1 MSAWLT
7 VVGMGADGPDGLPPA
22 ARALIDNAEVLVGG
36 ERHLALVDGLAAR
49 DRCEMIAWEFP
60 LDATMATIAENHGR
74 RVVVLA
80 TGDPMAYGIG
90 STLARRFDPEDLA
103 IVPAPGAFSLAAA
116 RLAWPLDRCVCLT
129 LHGRPIDLLAYHA
142 QPGARLL
149 ILSHDGSTPA
159 KVAARLTVLGYG
171 PSRMSVLQNM
181 GAADE
186 TRHDGN
192 AEAWPAV
199 GIADLNTIAVDCI
212 AGPSALV
219 YSHAPGLPDEAFLHD
234 GQLTK
239 RVVRAGTLAAL
250 VSLPGQHL
258 WDLGAGSGAVAIEW
272 LRAAQNAQGR
282 GASAVAVERDPA
294 RSARIAENA
303 SRLGTPFL
311 EIVTADIA
319 AALPDLAPPDAVF
332 IGGGLSTDG
341 LIETAWQSL
350 RPGGRLVA
358 NAVTLEGEQV
368 LAGAHTTFG
377 GNLSR
382 IAVAH
387 AEPVGAHTGW
397 RQAMTVTQWS
407 AVKS

>member
-159 KVAARLTVLGYG
+159 KVAARLTGLGYG

-181 GAADE
+181 GAAGE
-186 TRHDGN
+186 ACQDGS
-192 AEAWPAV
+192 AEAWPAAE
-199 GIADLNTIAVDCI
+199 IADLNTIAVDCI
-212 AGPSALV
+212 AGATAQV
-219 YSHAPGLPDEAFLHD
+219 HSHAPGLPDKAFLHD

-239 RVVRAGTLAAL
+239 RIVRAATLAVLAP
-250 VSLPGQHL
+250 LPGQHL

-294 RSARIAENA
+294 RAARIAENA

-311 EIVTADIA
+311 EIVTDDIA
-319 AALPDLAPPDAVF
+319 AALPDLAPP
-332 IGGGLSTDG
+332 
-341 LIETAWQSL
+341 
-350 RPGGRLVA
+350 
-358 NAVTLEGEQV
+358 
-368 LAGAHTTFG
+368 
-377 GNLSR
+377 
-382 IAVAH
+382 
-387 AEPVGAHTGW
+387 
-397 RQAMTVTQWS
+397 
-407 AVKS
+407 